1 MKVMSEAVSSCCTL
15 TSRGRCLVTGEG
27 EGMLLPQ
34 ITIHI
39 PISMI
44 ALKNSMRRGKAN
56 WILVPN

>member
-15 TSRGRCLVTGEG
+15 TSWGRCLVTGEG

-34 ITIHI
+34 ITINI

-44 ALKNSMRRGKAN
+44 ALKN
-56 WILVPN
+56 